1 MKTIILVDNREYS
14 VTINAELNM
23 FYIELP
29 DDLAKKFNLPQSF
42 VIQNKQGVF
51 ESNFTSYGIH
61 ALSIFEQVSTFLKNE
76 PGTA

>member
-1 MKTIILVDNREYS
+1 
-14 VTINAELNM
+14 M

-29 DDLAKKFNLPQSF
+29 DDLSKKFNLPQSF
-42 VIQNKQGVF
+42 VIQNKQGVL

-76 PGTA
+76 PGTV